1 MLNSEKSFKKGSD
14 GFISRFV
21 FCTPRP
27 LRMSVLNLTDVP
39 KKLFNVNYL
48 LLGIYISNEKKP
60 TETTHEKKHL
70 IFDENSLILLST
82 IMDEY
87 NAFADEY
94 LISSCFI
101 RYFKIKNIHFYG

>member
-1 MLNSEKSFKKGSD
+1 MLNSEKSFKKGAD

-39 KKLFNVNYL
+39 KKLFNINHL
-48 LLGIYISNEKKP
+48 LLGICILNEKKP

-94 LISSCFI
+94 QISSCFI
-101 RYFKIKNIHFYG
+101 RYFKIKNIHF

>member
-1 MLNSEKSFKKGSD
+1 MKIIQPRLTILGAGHPFRIIEMLNSEKSFKKGSD

-48 LLGIYISNEKKP
+48 
-60 TETTHEKKHL
+60 
-70 IFDENSLILLST
+70 
-82 IMDEY
+82 M
-87 NAFADEY
+87 
-94 LISSCFI
+94 I
-101 RYFKIKNIHFYG
+101 RNI